1 MAEEIIV
8 DGSRYIKKDNNG
20 SSDDSSLGGGCS
32 SVFYI
37 LVVLGVLFIY
47 GGFDYI
53 SRWFDEE
60 NEYRISVKTAN
71 FREKPSK
78 NSKVLKK
85 LSEGESIFIIEDTN
99 FINENWAKAISEEDT
114 GFIYKTLISK

>member
-71 FREKPSK
+71 FREKPTK

-99 FINENWAKAISEEDT
+99 FINENWAKAIYEEDT
-114 GFIYKTLISK
+114 GWVF

>member
-8 DGSRYIKKDNNG
+8 DGSRYIKKDNQG
-20 SSDDSSLGGGCS
+20 SDDNSLGGGCS
-32 SVFYI
+32 SIVYLI
-37 LVVLGVLFIY
+37 LVLGGLFIY

-60 NEYRISVKTAN
+60 NEYRIDVKTAN
-71 FREKPSK
+71 FREEPTK

-85 LSEGESIFIIEDTN
+85 LSKGESIFIIEDTN
-99 FINENWAKAISEEDT
+99 IINENWAKAISEEDT
-114 GFIYKTLISK
+114 GWIYKTLISK